1 MKNYLVV
8 VKKFDFT
15 FLQVIQ
21 GYERGVPGMCR
32 GETRT
37 LTVPSH
43 LGYGDR
49 GAPGKIPGG
58 ATLHFTVDLVKI
70 KKDTLPPPKR
80 PPPDKAL
87 LTYLQYI
94 DMKRLKV
101 EEFKN
106 STDIIIN
113 YINSVPNTEKQDP
126 EKLSQIAKI
135 WGKSK
140 KIL

>member
-1 MKNYLVV
+1 
-8 VKKFDFT
+8 
-15 FLQVIQ
+15 
-21 GYERGVPGMCR
+21 MCR

-43 LGYGDR
+43 LGYGDH

-106 STDIIIN
+106 STDIRIN
-113 YINSVPNTEKQDP
+113 YINSLPNTEKQDP

>member
-1 MKNYLVV
+1 
-8 VKKFDFT
+8 
-15 FLQVIQ
+15 
-21 GYERGVPGMCR
+21 MCR

-37 LTVPSH
+37 LTVPPH

-49 GAPGKIPGG
+49 GAPPVIPGG

-70 KKDTLPPPKR
+70 KKDKLPPPKR

-101 EEFKN
+101 EVLN
-106 STDIIIN
+106 STDITLN
-113 YINSVPNTEKQDP
+113 YI
-126 EKLSQIAKI
+126 
-135 WGKSK
+135 KS
-140 KIL
+140 